1 MQRHRRKDGGDSG
14 GKPRQVKTKKDQYK
28 MMGMGKEF
36 IPDKPKTGYTGI
48 QSVSTPEPQNDI
60 NVRRQS
66 SDPGHYENDA
76 RQSQHIDRRQS
87 ANIDHRRQSH
97 GTPEEKRHSRP
108 GRKAPAP
115 PSSPPGPPSNNTYEN
130 RMSQQGMADPR
141 MSQYGNLPTVP
152 EGSPAPPPPPPPPM
166 PGNYMPPPPPPNFN
180 PSGQLPPT
188 PMNADMPPPP
198 PLNQVNGY
206 DMPPPM
212 QNANIPAPPPPPPPG
227 GMQPPPITSQV
238 PQNANIPT
246 PPPPP
251 PPGGVGQP
259 STALSRTPSGPSK
272 RMSQLPSPRQED
284 GRSDLLKA
292 IQQGGSRCAASLSMC
307 CIIRAYMTSHVTML

>member
-1 MQRHRRKDGGDSG
+1 MVGENL
-14 GKPRQVKTKKDQYK
+14 GKWRQKKINTKWWEW
-28 MMGMGKEF
+28 GKEF

-48 QSVSTPEPQNDI
+48 QSSTPEPETDI

-66 SDPGHYENDA
+66 SDPGHYENDS
-76 RQSQHIDRRQS
+76 RQSQHFDRRQS
-87 ANIDHRRQSH
+87 ANVDHRRQSH
-97 GTPEEKRHSRP
+97 GPPEDRRHSRP

-130 RMSQQGMADPR
+130 RLSQQGMADPR
-141 MSQYGNLPTVP
+141 MSQYSNLPAVP
-152 EGSPAPPPPPPPPM
+152 EGSPAPSPPPPPPM

-198 PLNQVNGY
+198 PLDQVNGY
-206 DMPPPM
+206 GIPPPM

-227 GMQPPPITSQV
+227 GIQPPPITSQV
-238 PQNANIPT
+238 PQNANIPA

-251 PPGGVGQP
+251 PPGGIGQP
-259 STALSRTPSGPSK
+259 STALSPAPSGPSK

-292 IQQGGSRCAASLSMC
+292 IQQGRSILVSSILSASNGDCSVVQRFSSL
-307 CIIRAYMTSHVTML
+307 TWHLP